1 MSRHNRVPDTLHM
14 CITKTIGMLRDH
26 VCAAGRV
33 HFNVLF
39 AARLVLL
46 LQLIYCYSA
55 YHRIPELVSVLEIID
70 IYENSTN
77 HALRRAKV
85 PLISQT

>member
-14 CITKTIGMLRDH
+14 CITKTIGMLKGH
-26 VCAAGRV
+26 VCTAGRL
-33 HFNVLF
+33 HFFVLF

-46 LQLIYCYSA
+46 LQLIYFYSA
-55 YHRIPELVSVLEIID
+55 YHGIPELVSVLKIID
-70 IYENSTN
+70 ICENSTN

-85 PLISQT
+85 ALISQT